1 MCMITIYRGTTEEK
15 NKLAEEVSSYEM
27 LFNEARIRAWSL
39 MGEEKEFAIEHIV
52 KWNSTDDTLVI

>member
-1 MCMITIYRGTTEEK
+1 MQPRPVVLPGHFLRPDRGGGK
-15 NKLAEEVSSYEM
+15 IRYEIV
-27 LFNEARIRAWSL
+27 FNEARIRAWSL

>member
-1 MCMITIYRGTTEEK
+1 MSPAPSCFRAIFCAPIGGGKIR
-15 NKLAEEVSSYEM
+15 YEIV
-27 LFNEARIRAWSL
+27 FNEARIRAWSL